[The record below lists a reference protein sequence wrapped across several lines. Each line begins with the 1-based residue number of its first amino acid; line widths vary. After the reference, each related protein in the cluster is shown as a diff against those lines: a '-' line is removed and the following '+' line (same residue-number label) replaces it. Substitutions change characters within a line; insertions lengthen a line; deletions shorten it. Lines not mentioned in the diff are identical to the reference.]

1 MKKRVCSLLL
11 ALALPLSGCQAMLE
25 REVASVQPHTQSFTA
40 REDPSAL
47 EAENYQEL
55 VSAVLYLVTQ
65 HTESGIVRLYNYTG
79 DVENDLTAACLE
91 VVQKD
96 PLGAFAVDYIKHEV
110 TRIVSYYEASVSI
123 TYRRTAEEMGQVVSV
138 TGSSAIKSELRNA
151 LSDFD
156 PTSTL
161 RVSYF
166 AEDDEYL
173 RSLIRQAYYDTPLAA
188 FGMPQI
194 ELALY
199 PDSGIRRIV
208 EIGLTYP
215 GEVEDLA
222 SRRDELA
229 AAVGPLLAQVEN
241 PDVEDLYHLLLDH
254 VDYDPDP
261 ALNTAYDALTGGA
274 ANGEGLALA
283 YKLLCDSAGLTCT
296 VVQGQDETGPRYWNI
311 VTTASG
317 SRHVDAAAGL
327 YGLTDVQLMDAGSYQ
342 WDSSYP
348 ICRDGSELTR
358 LPGTPDGDPDP
369 KAASAAE
376 TEEDFWAEPKNNA

>member
-1 MKKRVCSLLL
+1 MKKRVCALVL

-25 REVASVQPHTQSFTA
+25 RDQSSVQAHTQSFTA

-65 HTESGIVRLYNYTG
+65 HTEEGIVRLYNYTG

-96 PLGAFAVDYIKHEV
+96 PLGAFAVDYIKHQV
-110 TRIVSYYEASVSI
+110 TRIVSYYEASVNI
-123 TYRRTAEEMGQVVSV
+123 TFRRTAEEMAQIVSV
-138 TGSSAIKSELRNA
+138 TGSSAIKSELRSA
-151 LSDFD
+151 LSDFA
-156 PTSTL
+156 PTCIL

-166 AEDDEYL
+166 AEDGEYL
-173 RSLIRQAYYDTPLAA
+173 LSLIRQAYYDTPLAA
-188 FGMPQI
+188 FGMPQT

-215 GEVEDLA
+215 GETEELKERQTELEEAVTDL
-222 SRRDELA
+222 
-229 AAVGPLLAQVEN
+229 LLNEM
-241 PDVEDLYHLLLDH
+241 EFTWESLCRLLLDE
-254 VDYDPDP
+254 VEYDPDP
-261 ALNTAYDALTGGA
+261 VLNTAYHAFLEGK

-283 YKLLCDSAGLTCT
+283 YKLLCDKAGITCT
-296 VVQGQDETGPRYWNI
+296 VVQGQTREGPRFWNI
-311 VTTASG
+311 VSTNSG

-327 YGLTDVQLMDAGSYQ
+327 YGLTDTQLQAEGSYQ
-342 WDSSYP
+342 WDRSYP
-348 ICRDGSELTR
+348 ICRDGSEITR
-358 LPGTPDGDPDP
+358 LPGTAD
-369 KAASAAE
+369 AE
-376 TEEDFWAEPKNNA
+376 DLLISEGKKF